1 MPGGT
6 IGTVGVRLA
15 TTHRGLVPVSTH
27 PVPVDLSATFH
38 SFRARLY
45 HKCMR
50 SALAL
55 LTALVSLI
63 SPARAQSPL
72 LNSGLLNLGLAF
84 PTATSKHIVLAF
96 GGTCAATHTGVC
108 ADVEIGFEWVRPS
121 KTLGDLPDEKAI
133 VGRIS

>member
-1 MPGGT
+1 MSSSR
-6 IGTVGVRLA
+6 IVRTKYLRHEIPL
-15 TTHRGLVPVSTH
+15 TRTQDHGRLRWCCVP
-27 PVPVDLSATFH
+27 PAWFCLQIARF
-38 SFRARLY
+38 FRARLY

-84 PTATSKHIVLAF
+84 PTSTSNHIVLAIA
-96 GGTCAATHTGVC
+96 GMCAAAHTGAC
-108 ADVEIGFEWVRPS
+108 ADVEI
-121 KTLGDLPDEKAI
+121 
-133 VGRIS
+133 